1 MVRQREAEAT
11 RRIDRRSD
19 SKALRGYAV
28 VKRREARKRTS
39 NALCGFARAK
49 VAKMSDGK
57 AKSSWAMAK
66 RRKEMSRRRTAQA
79 MHCEAMPSNGKA
91 KNGKV

>member
-1 MVRQREAEAT
+1 MHCYVTPKQSLA
-11 RRIDRRSD
+11 
-19 SKALRGYAV
+19 K
-28 VKRREARKRTS
+28 KRTS

-79 MHCEAMPSNGKA
+79 MHCEAILSNAKA
-91 KNGKV
+91 KTGKV